1 MTNINLTAPLI
12 DRNLTAPERSLTD
25 GDLALIVY
33 NSDTRI
39 TRGGNTRI
47 TRGGNIR
54 IARNTEYGY
63 PFLLNS
69 VLIDRNLTS
78 PERY

>member
-25 GDLALIVY
+25 GDLTLIVY
-33 NSDTRI
+33 ADD
-39 TRGGNTRI
+39 TRI

-54 IARNTEYGY
+54 ITRGGNIRVAHNSAYGY
-63 PFLLNS
+63 PLLLNS